1 MSKDKLINLIQ
12 DNKKKYASIIQE
24 RINNFS
30 YRSQRYGHVFSLSI
44 ALCEEGIDLRG
55 YCNHKRKSDEFIVLE
70 ENLCCL
76 VLDCTDTS
84 SGVKAA
90 NNILTSFQSHNFS
103 KTLYSS
109 IISSDEHPESEKM
122 IHELFYV
129 LKYAIENNMDNIV
142 VDAHSM
148 FKD

>member
-12 DNKKKYASIIQE
+12 DNKKQYASIIQE

-30 YRSQRYGHVFSLSI
+30 YRSQRYGHVFSLSV
-44 ALCEEGIDLRG
+44 ALCEKGIDLRG
-55 YCNHKRKSDEFIVLE
+55 YCDYKRQSDVFIVLE
-70 ENLCCL
+70 NNLCCL
-76 VLDCTDTS
+76 ILDCTDAN

-90 NNILTSFQSHNFS
+90 NNMLTSFQSHNFS

-109 IISSDEHPESEKM
+109 IISSDEYPESERM
-122 IHELFYV
+122 INELFYV